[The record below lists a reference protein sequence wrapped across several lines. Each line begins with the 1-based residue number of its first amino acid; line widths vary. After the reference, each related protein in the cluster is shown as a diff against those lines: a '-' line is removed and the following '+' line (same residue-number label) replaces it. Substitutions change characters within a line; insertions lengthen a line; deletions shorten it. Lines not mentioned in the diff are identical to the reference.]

1 MEDQKG
7 YGSNWKKWLWIYIV
21 IGVVVYGAIYFYYA
35 GKNNDNATPGQSNS
49 IY

>member
-21 IGVVVYGAIYFYYA
+21 VGLVVYGAIYFYSA
-35 GKNNDNATPGQSNS
+35 SKNSSSDTPGQTNS